1 MFIWMQKSIDFH
13 LPHYEIPQLS
23 LFYSKYYARP
33 CMLLLAANSM
43 AAVRSGVRDN
53 IDLATLIDRSK
64 TYWPDHIMGT
74 NLRTYCC
81 LLARPH
87 FKLEDTW
94 VTLTTQ

>member
-1 MFIWMQKSIDFH
+1 MLCETSNRA
-13 LPHYEIPQLS
+13 LS
-23 LFYSKYYARP
+23 LQVLCAP
-33 CMLLLAANSM
+33 LHAATGSRQHGC
-43 AAVRSGVRDN
+43 AVRSGVRDN